1 MIQLEITKISKSY
14 DKKAKWSVFDI
25 EKKLFNDVKESK
37 EWIKQTYG
45 KSKKTPMYIDTING
59 NSKRIGY
66 IIGFRNT
73 DYQEKWIENH
83 WIEFQKIE
91 VLEI

>member
-1 MIQLEITKISKSY
+1 MIQLEITKLGKSY
-14 DKKAKWSVFDI
+14 NPKSKWELFDI

-37 EWIKQTYG
+37 EWIKKTYG
-45 KSKKTPMYIDTING
+45 NSKKTPMYIDD
-59 NSKRIGY
+59 KKIGY
-66 IIGFRNT
+66 VIGFRAS
-73 DYQEKWIENH
+73 DYDEKWIENH